1 VTGLRSISV
10 GPLLLL
16 SLAALNCGSSRHLQS
31 VSLQPAQATAN
42 NAPVQFAATG
52 TFTKPPSPQPLTSKD
67 VRWCASQAQGGC
79 PGNINPGA
87 TVDQNGLAQ
96 CLPGWVGTAYI
107 MAGSGLTAT
116 SMNPDAGSQFKV
128 FGSAKLTCP

>member
-1 VTGLRSISV
+1 
-10 GPLLLL
+10 
-16 SLAALNCGSSRHLQS
+16 
-31 VSLQPAQATAN
+31 
-42 NAPVQFAATG
+42 
-52 TFTKPPSPQPLTSKD
+52 
-67 VRWCASQAQGGC
+67 
-79 PGNINPGA
+79 
-87 TVDQNGLAQ
+87 VDQNGLAQ